1 MDRIK
6 EFELYDIVM
15 DHNEIVMGYS
25 AGALVQL
32 AEYHISPDD
41 DYPDFKYCKGFP
53 FLSDFYIEFHY
64 ESTSV
69 QNAAI
74 NRVLTERGKKMYA
87 DKPNSG
93 ALLVD
98 NGEIHPIGNV
108 QIFENIQE

>member
-41 DYPDFKYCKGFP
+41 DYPDFKYCKGLP
-53 FLSDFYIEFHY
+53 FLSHFYIEFHY

-87 DKPNSG
+87 VKPNSG